1 MDSRFLTASDAKAR
15 LTDIVASFTDYSSK
29 HLPDDVVERLREMS
43 EAEHSEF
50 ARIIYDA
57 MFENMD
63 MANRLDRPV
72 CQDTGLV
79 QYFVR
84 VGTAFPYM
92 DVIEGA
98 LQEAVLKATKSAPLR
113 QNAVEVF
120 DEKNTGTNIGYR
132 VPWIEWEIVPG
143 RDDIEIY
150 MYMAGGGCSL
160 PGMAK
165 VLMPLEGYEGIVR
178 FVFDRVTTLGIN
190 ACPPLLVG
198 VGIAGSAEVAA
209 KLSKK
214 ALLRTIGSENPNPR
228 GAMLEKQIRDGLDA
242 VGIGPGGLT
251 GAESVM
257 AVHIEHAA
265 RHPATLAVGIS
276 TGCWAHRRSRIRIHS
291 NLEYEVLSHRGV
303 AL

>member
-1 MDSRFLTASDAKAR
+1 MNSDLYVTSDAKKQ
-15 LTDIVASFTDYSSK
+15 LTDILASFTDYSSK
-29 HLPDDVVERLREMS
+29 HLPDDVVKRLKELS

-63 MANRLDRPV
+63 MADRLDRPV

-84 VGTAFPYM
+84 VGTSFSYM
-92 DVIEGA
+92 EVIEEA
-98 LQEAVLKATKSAPLR
+98 LRDAVLKATVSAPLR
-113 QNAVEVF
+113 HNAVEVF
-120 DEKNTGTNIGYR
+120 DERNTGTNIGHH
-132 VPWIEWEIVPG
+132 VPWIEWELVPNW
-143 RDDIEIY
+143 DEIEIF

-165 VLMPLEGYEGIVR
+165 VLMPLEGYEGIVK

-198 VGIAGSAEVAA
+198 VGIAGSAEVAS

-214 ALLRTIGSENPNPR
+214 ALLRPIGSVSTNPR
-228 GAMLEKQIRDGLDA
+228 GAMLERQIRDGLDA

-251 GAESVM
+251 GAGSVM

-276 TGCWAHRRSRIRIHS
+276 TGCWAHRRSKIRINS
-291 NLEYEVLSHRGV
+291 KLEYEVLSHQGV
-303 AL
+303 TL